1 MLERG
6 NRDAEKR
13 AAQAQ
18 EAARIARAQISAVAL
33 LDSFVHERFWKC
45 SIHVRRFACYFSTK
59 LAVQT
64 AGHLTATLR
73 DARKIQPPCGGTW
86 TNYFGDHPTLCE
98 GSKYFGCRIHVG
110 NSIQGFRSTNAG
122 HTLCTET
129 CGVGSSQQRLTVC
142 SWWTVAPL
150 IDVKVVAHTG
160 ESKRGAKVFYRNTTF
175 AAIFLMGGMVS
186 LKSHDQG
193 FTILTIGNLGTST
206 WTSTFGTFG
215 CIFSQWGKVTAWRPS
230 TLEPDRFFPIFF
242 WGVSLVMFWR
252 LGGGF
257 MMPCWRFEEVI
268 GQVSMEVHSMDNSW
282 KVSIPWRAAPCTAQL
297 PNQPPLSDST
307 GWWFRSFELRNAPPK
322 WPLN

>member
-1 MLERG
+1 MPERYSRLARALGQTILEIIPHCVKAASISGAVFMLEIQFKDSVLLTQVTHSAQR
-6 NRDAEKR
+6 RAEL
-13 AAQAQ
+13 
-18 EAARIARAQISAVAL
+18 EARNKDWQCAVDGPWHHSLMSRL
-33 LDSFVHERFWKC
+33 LRTREK
-45 SIHVRRFACYFSTK
+45 
-59 LAVQT
+59 
-64 AGHLTATLR
+64 
-73 DARKIQPPCGGTW
+73 
-86 TNYFGDHPTLCE
+86 
-98 GSKYFGCRIHVG
+98 
-110 NSIQGFRSTNAG
+110 
-122 HTLCTET
+122 
-129 CGVGSSQQRLTVC
+129 
-142 SWWTVAPL
+142 
-150 IDVKVVAHTG
+150 
-160 ESKRGAKVFYRNTTF
+160 AKEVPNVFYRNTTF

-268 GQVSMEVHSMDNSW
+268 GQVSMEVHSMDNFW

-307 GWWFRSFELRNAPPK
+307 GWWFRNFELRNAPPK